1 MNNSCGLQLSPS
13 RFQLRF
19 QSLVLLYSMRRSH
32 FFTRSTETSEGVPR
46 FTIGHFSGY
55 PSLSALANVSQKEHH
70 SSQYHYAQI
79 VDRAVQEK
87 LHMVCV

>member
-55 PSLSALANVSQKEHH
+55 PSLSAALCAKSFGGCIRTLYRIIRGCRVHIH
-70 SSQYHYAQI
+70 QI
-79 VDRAVQEK
+79 ILR
-87 LHMVCV
+87 